1 MKIGDIITLLYNTPS
16 HEDKYYI
23 EFIDNETLETILCER
38 IRYVLSMHDDWLD
51 DELGILNSEVIGM
64 SPNVI
69 DENGVAHDGLTLYI
83 KKGDGNKC

>member
-1 MKIGDIITLLYNTPS
+1 MKIGDIITLLDNTPY

-23 EFIDNETLETILCER
+23 EVIDNETLETLLCER
-38 IRYVLSMHDDWLD
+38 VSTVFYKYDIWLGGKA
-51 DELGILNSEVIGM
+51 GILNSEVIGM

-83 KKGDGNKC
+83 KGGEIK